1 MLISELPIMN
11 AITANELKI
20 RGVSAVE
27 DRLENDE
34 EVIISVRGQDRY
46 VVMSLEKYARLREF
60 ELDMAVMEA
69 RADYEAGNII
79 TESVEDHMKRVTD
92 AL

>member
-1 MLISELPIMN
+1 MN
-11 AITANELKI
+11 AVTANELKT

-27 DRLENDE
+27 DRLKTEE
-34 EVIISVRGQDRY
+34 EVIITVRGADRY

-60 ELDMAVMEA
+60 ELDMAVAEA
-69 RADYEAGNII
+69 RADYEAGRVIK
-79 TESVEDHMKRVTD
+79 ESVDDHMKRVTD

>member
-1 MLISELPIMN
+1 MN
-11 AITANELKI
+11 AITANELKT

-27 DRLENDE
+27 DRLENEE
-34 EVIISVRGQDRY
+34 EVIISVRGKDRY

-69 RADYEAGNII
+69 RADYEAGNIT

>member
-1 MLISELPIMN
+1 MN

-27 DRLENDE
+27 DQLEDEE
-34 EVIISVRGQDRY
+34 EVIISVRGKDRY

-69 RADYEAGNII
+69 RADYEAGSIVK
-79 TESVEDHMKRVTD
+79 ESVEDHMKRVAD
-92 AL
+92 AI

>member
-1 MLISELPIMN
+1 MN
-11 AITANELKI
+11 AVTANELKT

-27 DRLENDE
+27 ERLEDEE
-34 EVIISVRGQDRY
+34 EVIISVRGKERY
-46 VVMSLEKYARLREF
+46 VVMTLEKYTRLREF

-69 RADYEAGNII
+69 RADYEAGHNI

>member
-1 MLISELPIMN
+1 MN

-20 RGVSAVE
+20 RGVSAVV
-27 DRLENDE
+27 DRLENEE
-34 EVIISVRGQDRY
+34 EVIISVRGKDRY
-46 VVMSLEKYARLREF
+46 VVMTLEKYARLREF

-69 RADYEAGNII
+69 RADYEAGSSI

>member
-1 MLISELPIMN
+1 MN
-11 AITANELKI
+11 AITANELKT
-20 RGVSAVE
+20 RGVSVVE
-27 DRLENDE
+27 DQLENEE
-34 EVIISVRGQDRY
+34 EVIISVRGKDRY

>member
-1 MLISELPIMN
+1 MN

-20 RGVSAVE
+20 RGISAVE
-27 DRLENDE
+27 DQLKNED
-34 EVIISVRGQDRY
+34 EVIISVRGKDRY
-46 VVMSLEKYARLREF
+46 VVMSLEKFARLREF

-69 RADYEAGNII
+69 RADYEAGNTV
-79 TESVEDHMKRVTD
+79 TESVEDHIKRVTD